1 MEFLKTVIATLVVV
15 QYATAKG
22 IGGMGGGLGGGYGGS
37 NGGLGGGLGG
47 GYGGGMG
54 GGLGGGYGGSNGGL
68 GGGHGGVGGGYGGGM
83 EEDLEVEM
91 EELADLVGDTE
102 NQPRPYTMGYKAEGE
117 EAISFRSEEGDA
129 HGKKVGT
136 YGYMDAQGLYRKVQ
150 YTAGADGFHAIVQT
164 NEPGTDGKENPA
176 DVIMI
181 VEEPPAGIQE
191 KYTRS
196 SGYGHGGQGGQG
208 GYGGMGGGYGGMSGI
223 GGGYGGMGGG
233 NGGMNGGSPKGGV
246 GGFYGGMG
254 ARSGK
259 SGY

>member
-1 MEFLKTVIATLVVV
+1 MKFLKTVITALVVV
-15 QYATAKG
+15 QYASARGT
-22 IGGMGGGLGGGYGGS
+22 GGM
-37 NGGLGGGLGG
+37 
-47 GYGGGMG
+47 

-68 GGGHGGVGGGYGGGM
+68 GGGHGGGYGGGMGGGLGGGYGGIAGGYGGM
-83 EEDLEVEM
+83 GGGFGGGYGGFEDAHM
-91 EELADLVGDTE
+91 

-129 HGKKVGT
+129 HGNKVGA

-150 YTAGADGFHAIVQT
+150 YTAGADGFHATVQT

-196 SGYGHGGQGGQG
+196 SGYGHSGQGGQG
-208 GYGGMGGGYGGMSGI
+208 GYGGMGGGYGG
-223 GGGYGGMGGG
+223 GYGGM
-233 NGGMNGGSPKGGV
+233 

>member
-1 MEFLKTVIATLVVV
+1 ML
-15 QYATAKG
+15 
-22 IGGMGGGLGGGYGGS
+22 M
-37 NGGLGGGLGG
+37 
-47 GYGGGMG
+47 
-54 GGLGGGYGGSNGGL
+54 
-68 GGGHGGVGGGYGGGM
+68 
-83 EEDLEVEM
+83 
-91 EELADLVGDTE
+91 

-129 HGKKVGT
+129 HGNKVGT

-150 YTAGADGFHAIVQT
+150 YTAGADGFHATVQT

-196 SGYGHGGQGGQG
+196 SGYGQGGQG
-208 GYGGMGGGYGGMSGI
+208 GYSGMGGGYGGMSGI
-223 GGGYGGMGGG
+223 GGGYGGMSGIGGG
-233 NGGMNGGSPKGGV
+233 YEGMSGIGGGYGGMNGGSSKGGV